1 MNTAL
6 RNFYI
11 CLTIC
16 ISLTLLLGQ
25 GGWKLF
31 VTILTSWLVTKGDLL
46 PDVMGTSVCS
56 RIKINLM
63 VL

>member
-6 RNFYI
+6 RNVYYLFDY
-11 CLTIC
+11 

-46 PDVMGTSVCS
+46 PNEMGTSVCS
-56 RIKINLM
+56 RIKSNLM